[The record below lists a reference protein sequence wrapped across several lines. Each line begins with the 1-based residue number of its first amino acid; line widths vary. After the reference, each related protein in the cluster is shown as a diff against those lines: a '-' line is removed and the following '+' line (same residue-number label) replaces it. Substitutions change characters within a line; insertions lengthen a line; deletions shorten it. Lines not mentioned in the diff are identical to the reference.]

1 MDRRDF
7 LSGAFA
13 AGAGSALFS
22 PVGCASRFGQIPRE
36 VITETEADEILGRL
50 ANALPA
56 ARDAR
61 LISELVRH
69 ERPGVRNLS
78 DDHFALSD
86 ELASKALTGL
96 VIGGTFGQMPAGKAA
111 NDRVVDQLLEL
122 SPTLDDA
129 VISGTALLA
138 QMPVRQKAE
147 LDDVFRRQPD
157 IPMRLGEFLDERA
170 GDASVAP
177 GVRRKFRH
185 IVSELTARA
194 RTQRFSTVCEEY
206 LDKMRRVAAYQG
218 DQVAFAREI
227 TEHATVASLY
237 ARTSQVASTSPQ
249 VPDSEAPP
257 QRAPPPPLTYSRP
270 RPTTY
275 SAPPSPTPQSGSRPG
290 RSVLIASGVCAGV
303 GVASFS
309 LLAAIS
315 AAAGT
320 SSYMLVGGTVGA
332 ILLVVSLILLLIGG
346 IMYAA
351 G

>member
-7 LSGAFA
+7 LSGALA
-13 AGAGSALFS
+13 AGAGSTLFS
-22 PVGCASRFGQIPRE
+22 PAGCATRFSQIPRE
-36 VITETEADEILGRL
+36 VITDAEADEILGRL
-50 ANALPA
+50 SNALPA

-69 ERPGVRNLS
+69 ERPEVRNLS

-111 NDRVVDQLLEL
+111 NERVVDQLLAL

-147 LDDVFRRQPD
+147 LDDIFRRQPD

-206 LDKMRRVAAYQG
+206 LDKMRRVAAYHG

-227 TEHATVASLY
+227 TEHASVASLY
-237 ARTSQVASTSPQ
+237 ARTSQLGSTGAQAS
-249 VPDSEAPP
+249 DSEAPP
-257 QRAPPPPLTYSRP
+257 QRPPPPLTYSRP

-275 SAPPSPTPQSGSRPG
+275 SAPPALAPRPGSRAG
-290 RSVLIASGVCAGV
+290 RGVLIASGVCAGV
-303 GVASFS
+303 GVASFA
-309 LLAAIS
+309 LLAAIG
-315 AAAGT
+315 AAAST
-320 SSYMLVGGTVGA
+320 SSFVLIGGTVGA